1 MIVLELDQQKREAG
15 KNLLQH
21 PTYSKFMV
29 LDAGHL
35 KFYEDKER
43 FRMAIEILNTCN
55 FFVMVNDFLK
65 GSGSKKEFKTGILY
79 EAIQHVLKE
88 EPFNDAQLKEYFLL
102 WQEFDSF
109 STLILKLYDADNFSL
124 DYDIDFILF
133 GCSYS
138 NQFDAKQA
146 NCLEDVFEKYGDIKC
161 EVRFKNLEIDPFI
174 KKAKEIIKPLNE
186 QKSRL
191 SA

>member
-35 KFYEDKER
+35 KFHEDKER

-65 GSGSKKEFKTGILY
+65 GIGSKKEFKTGILY
-79 EAIQHVLKE
+79 EAMQHVLKE
-88 EPFNDAQLKEYFLL
+88 EAFNDAQLKEYFLF
-102 WQEFDSF
+102 WQEFESL
-109 STLILKLYDADNFSL
+109 TKLILKLYDMDNFSL

-138 NQFDAKQA
+138 NQFDAKKA
-146 NCLEDVFEKYGDIKC
+146 NCLEDTFEKYGDIKY
-161 EVRFKNLEIDPFI
+161 EVRSKDLEIDAFI

>member
-1 MIVLELDQQKREAG
+1 MIVLELDEQKREAG
-15 KNLLQH
+15 KDLLQH

-35 KFYEDKER
+35 KFHEDKER

-79 EAIQHVLKE
+79 EAMQHVLKE

-138 NQFDAKQA
+138 NQFDAKKD

-161 EVRFKNLEIDPFI
+161 EVRFK
-174 KKAKEIIKPLNE
+174 
-186 QKSRL
+186 
-191 SA
+191 